1 MTERFPVI
9 TAIEQAVNQ
18 KVDSLVGNKDTNLNT
33 IVKMSVLKDS
43 VDRRE
48 IHYVLSKMAA
58 NNAME
63 KECIENEFELT
74 YDMGGNLIPVNCI
87 KNGEKEDK

>member
-18 KVDSLVGNKDTNLNT
+18 KVDSLVGNKDMNLNT
-33 IVKMSVLKDS
+33 IVKMSVIKES
-43 VDRRE
+43 VDDKE
-48 IHYVLSKMAA
+48 ISYVLSKMAE

-63 KECIENEFELT
+63 KYCIENEYELT
-74 YDMGGNLIPVNCI
+74 YDLGGNLIPVNSI
-87 KNGEKEDK
+87 KDGEKEDK